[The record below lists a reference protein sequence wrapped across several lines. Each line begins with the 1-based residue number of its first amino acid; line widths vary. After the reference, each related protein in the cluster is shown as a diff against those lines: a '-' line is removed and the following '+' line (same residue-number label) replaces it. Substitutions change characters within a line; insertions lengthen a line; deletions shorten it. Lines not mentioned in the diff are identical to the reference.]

1 MEGRERKKLRSWKRG
16 WNIYQF
22 RWTGGNL
29 MKRYGRHVSRIR
41 NLKHPLTVYPAM
53 GWPPSRVRGQT
64 RRQRACNGVF
74 KRSRSLKSR
83 FFLWNLCLFS
93 QRKILPSFFLRY
105 AFLIRSKFFL
115 FCIWRLSLTGACCS
129 FCFRKNSSTL
139 ERFHLQIS
147 RIELYPERSKYVD
160 QLLHEI
166 ATRPIVHVGEWALL
180 TFSRGR
186 WMSRISSGNGRSL
199 VSLGERRERERGE
212 GGREQ
217 KRTIL
222 IEILWTYRH
231 PRISSISGQCYTIEH
246 AVI

>member
-1 MEGRERKKLRSWKRG
+1 
-16 WNIYQF
+16 
-22 RWTGGNL
+22 

-41 NLKHPLTVYPAM
+41 NLKHPLIVYPAM

-93 QRKILPSFFLRY
+93 QRKILPSFFY
-105 AFLIRSKFFL
+105 ATPFLYDRSFFFSFFFFL
-115 FCIWRLSLTGACCS
+115 FFVWRLSLTGACCS

-166 ATRPIVHVGEWALL
+166 ATRPIVHVGE
-180 TFSRGR
+180 
-186 WMSRISSGNGRSL
+186 
-199 VSLGERRERERGE
+199 
-212 GGREQ
+212 
-217 KRTIL
+217 
-222 IEILWTYRH
+222 
-231 PRISSISGQCYTIEH
+231 
-246 AVI
+246 

>member
-1 MEGRERKKLRSWKRG
+1 
-16 WNIYQF
+16 
-22 RWTGGNL
+22 

-115 FCIWRLSLTGACCS
+115 FFFL
-129 FCFRKNSSTL
+129 F
-139 ERFHLQIS
+139 FHLEIVTH
-147 RIELYPERSKYVD
+147 RSVLFVLFQEEQFD
-160 QLLHEI
+160 VGEI
-166 ATRPIVHVGEWALL
+166 PSANLEDRTVPGEVEVRGPIVARNRDEAYS
-180 TFSRGR
+180 SRR
-186 WMSRISSGNGRSL
+186 
-199 VSLGERRERERGE
+199 
-212 GGREQ
+212 
-217 KRTIL
+217 
-222 IEILWTYRH
+222 
-231 PRISSISGQCYTIEH
+231 
-246 AVI
+246 